1 LKNLSSAFLEYLYMV
16 SLTITKSTEVPWT
29 IFLISSFWKWW
40 LRTMERMAEVN
51 WRIWVVFIGL
61 STSSAGSAEVVRSLR
76 LNRSSQK

>member
-1 LKNLSSAFLEYLYMV
+1 
-16 SLTITKSTEVPWT
+16 
-29 IFLISSFWKWW
+29 
-40 LRTMERMAEVN
+40 VN